1 MKPDDIINI
10 VSIIGL
16 ALPVVINLTKYIG
29 AATHNTR
36 ISNLASRADIV
47 VKALEQSQAL
57 SNEDKKTRAI
67 AALND
72 YAKEVGI
79 KVSPEQLSQYID
91 SSVNTIRQDQATEVI
106 ETKPEKNQ
114 RLN

>member
-1 MKPDDIINI
+1 MNPDDIINI

-47 VKALEQSQAL
+47 VKALEQSQTMT
-57 SNEDKKTRAI
+57 NEDKKTKAI
-67 AALND
+67 SALND

-79 KVSPEQLSQYID
+79 KITPEQLSQYID
-91 SSVNTIRQDQATEVI
+91 SSVNTIRQDTTTEDV
-106 ETKPEKNQ
+106 EVPKEKNQ